1 MVEAGGGRTGE
12 HTAPAMTPSERL
24 YAAVSGDVPD
34 RVPVVP
40 KIWVDLAANLTG
52 TSFVDVLE
60 DPLLALRV
68 IVDAGRLVGADAVR
82 QFHFPKRRI
91 RRDGEL
97 LVEVD
102 AAGRRRGRIDID
114 GGWATH
120 LDDPREFAFE
130 DPCTMAHHTCW
141 ACFGAPYVSSPEE
154 ARRIAVPTRALY
166 EELGWGHRQKQVRA
180 EAGDTITLIGDVN
193 SATLAFLV
201 VLRGLESAMTDLVEN
216 PALVHAVLE
225 KGVEIA
231 IERGRFMID
240 LGHRVLRLND
250 SVANMSLISPESWRE
265 FVYPHM
271 RTVCEE
277 LHRYDPSVRI
287 YCHICG
293 NVTPILEDLVAAGLD
308 CIGPLDPLGQM
319 QAREVRRVVGGRVA
333 LMGGVDTLAFIQERP
348 EQIEQQARACILG
361 AGETGGY
368 VLGSGCVVPR
378 AASPES
384 LRALRHAAELYGQY
398 QAGRLIDVTN
408 AK

>member
-1 MVEAGGGRTGE
+1 MVSVTDGAL
-12 HTAPAMTPSERL
+12 HATASPLTPSERL
-24 YAAVSGDVPD
+24 YVAVSGGVPD

-52 TSFVDVLE
+52 TPFVDVLE
-60 DPLLALRV
+60 DPLVALRV
-68 IVDAGRLVGADAVR
+68 IVEAGRLVGADAVR

-91 RRDGEL
+91 RRDGAV

-120 LDDPREFAFE
+120 LDDPREFDFE
-130 DPCTMAHHTCW
+130 DPYTMAHHTAW
-141 ACFGAPYVSSPEE
+141 ACFGAPYVTSREQ

-166 EELGWGHRQKQVRA
+166 EELGWGERQKQVLA
-180 EAGDTITLIGDVN
+180 EAGDTIALIGDLN

-201 VLRGLESAMTDLVEN
+201 VLRGLEAAMTDLLDN

-231 IERGRFMID
+231 IERGRYVVD

-250 SVANMSLISPESWRE
+250 SVANMSLISPETWRE

-271 RTVCEE
+271 KTVCDEI
-277 LHRYDPSVRI
+277 HRYNPDVRI

-293 NVTPILEDLVAAGLD
+293 NVTPILEDLVALGLD

-319 QAREVRRVVGGRVA
+319 QPREVRRVVGDRVA
-333 LMGGVDTLAFIQERP
+333 LMGGVDTLAFIRERP
-348 EQIEQQARACILG
+348 DQIEKQARACIEG
-361 AGETGGY
+361 AGESGGY

-378 AASPES
+378 AASQES
-384 LRALRHAAELYGQY
+384 LRALRRAAELYGRY
-398 QAGRLIDVTN
+398 QGGSLIDVTD
-408 AK
+408 AS